1 MRMQHCTV
9 TSGKWPSRKFNEI
22 ENKWENILRNSLA
35 NPCPVPCPISLHTQG
50 RMHLKG
56 DLCGKRFRFIIIIAG
71 GQVKRT
77 LKMKRDE
84 LKASAIHAHTSHT
97 GAERTQQMDKLACNH
112 KAIPPFLFAPRLRPT
127 RTHMCT
133 LDLDFIALS

>member
-1 MRMQHCTV
+1 
-9 TSGKWPSRKFNEI
+9 
-22 ENKWENILRNSLA
+22 
-35 NPCPVPCPISLHTQG
+35 
-50 RMHLKG
+50 MHLKG

-112 KAIPPFLFAPRLRPT
+112 
-127 RTHMCT
+127 
-133 LDLDFIALS
+133 